1 MNHPYMFP
9 DEAPWTEEH
18 RDKIETINQGR
29 GYPNAFDDEEE
40 FLDALYG
47 VV

>member
-9 DEAPWTEEH
+9 DEAPWTDEY
-18 RDKIETINQGR
+18 RDKIESLNRGR
-29 GYPNAFDDEEE
+29 GFPDAFDDEDE
-40 FLDALYG
+40 FFDALFW

>member
-9 DEAPWTEEH
+9 DEAPWTEDYYELKEI
-18 RDKIETINQGR
+18 RSQR
-29 GYPNAFDDEEE
+29 QFPRAFDDEEE
-40 FLDALYG
+40 FFDALYG